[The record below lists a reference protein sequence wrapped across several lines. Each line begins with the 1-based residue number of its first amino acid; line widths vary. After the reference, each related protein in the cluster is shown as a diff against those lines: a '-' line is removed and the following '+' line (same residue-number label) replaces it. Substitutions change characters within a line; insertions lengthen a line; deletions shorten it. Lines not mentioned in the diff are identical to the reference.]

1 MTIREMWTRFWGEDT
16 PKKSAK
22 TERFEVTFRLPGMS
36 RTYRN
41 FVTFDTARDFAVA
54 ERDKLLASPLKDLI
68 LADEFGGEIERQ
80 VAKVSPLKELENAPG
95 AQIYTNVFV
104 IFGGTRISMG
114 LYDSVED
121 ADRMADSDYY
131 ALLSYTV
138 EWYVETYWGTKL
150 VPIIRRFVDEI

>member
-1 MTIREMWTRFWGEDT
+1 MTIREMWTRFWREDT
-16 PKKSAK
+16 PKKPAK

-54 ERDKLLASPLKDLI
+54 ERDKLLASPLKDL
-68 LADEFGGEIERQ
+68 LFAPEFGEIERQ
-80 VAKVSPLKELENAPG
+80 VAKVSPLKELENASG

-104 IFGGTRISMG
+104 IFGGTRVSLGM
-114 LYDSVED
+114 YDSVED
-121 ADRMADSDYY
+121 ADHMADSDYY
-131 ALLSYTV
+131 GLLDRSV

-150 VPIIRRFVDEI
+150 VPVIRRFVDEI